1 MNDKDQRLLL
11 ALAGLGLIAGGHKL
25 LNAELGKLGAPHA
38 LGAILVAI
46 ALRS

>member
-1 MNDKDQRLLL
+1 MSKDDRL
-11 ALAGLGLIAGGHKL
+11 ALAALGLGLIAGGHKL

-38 LGAILVAI
+38 VGALLVAV